1 MYFKFTFLFTTFL
14 YYVAICEET
23 WSTKPPGGSIFM
35 LLGGKPRM
43 GISKHF
49 VELKTT
55 PPKRGRNM
63 FTSEKL
69 QTEFKHDDVKV

>member
-1 MYFKFTFLFTTFL
+1 
-14 YYVAICEET
+14 
-23 WSTKPPGGSIFM
+23 M
-35 LLGGKPRM
+35 LLGGKLGM
-43 GISKHF
+43 GMSKHF

-69 QTEFKHDDVKV
+69 QTEFKHDGVGMKWLLLLLLLLNLVLNIIVS